1 MLKEIKCDLRILYP
15 VKLIFN
21 DKGYKGLKNGVSIW
35 KKSYTFKTL
44 LIILV
49 VEILV
54 IDQYFEIA
62 IYNLK

>member
-15 VKLIFN
+15 VKLIFS
-21 DKGYKGLKNGVSIW
+21 KGYKELKNGVSIW

-62 IYNLK
+62 MYNLK